1 MEVKIISKSVPKEF
15 EATFRNEIENIPL
28 VIKQMLNEKNITF
41 TIVDYIND
49 LLDEKKLE
57 KIKNNYKYD
66 YNTKQQSRG
75 IMSDDIN
82 CIAVSVKNTRIE
94 DIGAILYHEIGHF
107 LDGYQNFGKIDDLGL
122 TFSIDEKFIKAYT
135 KDFIENYELIKNDKN
150 FRLKHFVQ
158 DSTPENINKSAIIE
172 TFAELFRLANN
183 KKNDT
188 KTVELYFLTAFN
200 VLKLMLNENFNLG
213 I

>member
-1 MEVKIISKSVPKEF
+1 MKIKINSKDVSNEF
-15 EATFRNEIENIPL
+15 ESTFKNEIENIPTI
-28 VIKQMLNEKNITF
+28 IKDLLNEKNIAF
-41 TIVDYIND
+41 ILVDYIDD
-49 LLDEKKLE
+49 LLDEKRLE

-66 YNTKQQSRG
+66 HNTRKQSRG
-75 IMSDDIN
+75 IMSDESN
-82 CIAVSVKNTRIE
+82 CIAISAKNTRIE

-122 TFSIDEKFIKAYT
+122 TFSVNKKFIDAYT
-135 KDFIENYELIKNDKN
+135 KDFIEHYELIKNDNN

-158 DSTPENINKSAIIE
+158 DSTPENINKSGIVE
-172 TFAELFRLANN
+172 TFAELFRLAYS

-188 KTVELYFLTAFN
+188 KTVELYFPTAFN
-200 VLKLMLNENFNLG
+200 ILKVMLNEKFYLG